1 MKEKGL
7 IPAADPV
14 NRIACRSR
22 YGSANPAAILGP
34 AILATAVSTAVEV
47 FSCRATEKEK
57 ITDRDPRWARKGLD
71 GNIKKP

>member
-14 NRIACRSR
+14 NGIACRSQ

-34 AILATAVSTAVEV
+34 AILATAVSTAVVIV
-47 FSCRATEKEK
+47 FCKV
-57 ITDRDPRWARKGLD
+57 TDRS
-71 GNIKKP
+71 

>member
-14 NRIACRSR
+14 NGIACRSQ
-22 YGSANPAAILGP
+22 YGSANPA

-47 FSCRATEKEK
+47 VFCKMSDKR
-57 ITDRDPRWARKGLD
+57 
-71 GNIKKP
+71 